1 MLQFDV
7 CATSGLNSL
16 EFAMGTTIAV
26 LPSPMPQSIA
36 SARMILM
43 IVAGS
48 YVLSAAILGFVRW
61 RGTTVPSWMIGGWLV
76 TGLLGIA
83 LSAMLA
89 PGRGAVWV
97 LLMLVLF
104 PWMIYSLVSDLRSGN
119 WIIACTDVAAL
130 LAIAYAAF
138 ISYSD
143 VFRSSSVL

>member
-1 MLQFDV
+1 
-7 CATSGLNSL
+7 
-16 EFAMGTTIAV
+16 
-26 LPSPMPQSIA
+26 
-36 SARMILM
+36 M

-89 PGRGAVWV
+89 PGRSAVWILV
-97 LLMLVLF
+97 LLALF
-104 PWMIYSLVSDLRSGN
+104 PWMIYSLVSDVRGGN
-119 WIIACTDVAAL
+119 WIVACTDAAAL
-130 LAIAYAAF
+130 LAIAYAGL

-143 VFRSSSVL
+143 VFRSSNVL